1 MCLIGSLPFFFP
13 QTVLEPKEGNG
24 KGASKN
30 AIITK
35 SAMVEFENEGECA
48 WFLMTYDQKHVP
60 AIGPAQLQASS
71 L

>member
-13 QTVLEPKEGNG
+13 QTVLDPKDA
-24 KGASKN
+24 KGGSKN
-30 AIITK
+30 AILTK
-35 SAMVEFENEGECA
+35 SAMVEFENEAECA
-48 WFLMTYDQKHVP
+48 WFMMTYDQKHVP